1 MSGPVKDPLRALQGA
16 RSRAQGGRLEEQI
29 EASCALLTETGRADI
44 SKTPEPMKPVSQ
56 PNKSGQFRAVYTK
69 KAEPDFK
76 GVMLGGRAVMFE
88 AKSTGTGRLNKDR
101 VLPEQVKKLD
111 SYTAL
116 GAHCFIVA
124 TFDGLRVYR
133 IPWTVWRSMKQRY
146 GRNYVTEADIKEYAV
161 RFGPGFTPDL
171 LRGIPTMYDI
181 NPLSN
186 VSDVLTA
193 FCGMPYGT
201 QPETEEWRA
210 AVYRFNRF
218 MNWTTPER
226 FVLVDEIRRERQNM
240 ENPIFTFMGVPITEE
255 PGPHSTNCRTETKRR
270 STMTEQEI
278 VMMAAEVAAKA
289 AVAAVRAILG
299 KEIQESVEAAVTD
312 AARLGAEASI
322 KAVEQERKKF
332 RDGRSDRRFRNTKL
346 LLRNYTVLNANC
358 SHAVYDAASAATG
371 EESVEEIVEALDE
384 LLEENLKVESI
395 MKSAARTQLIM
406 RHVNRMLGIYKVVC
420 ENSVDEGE
428 QRHYRVIEALYLRDR
443 PLSPTAVA
451 EREKIDK
458 RTVYKDVDAACAT
471 LSALIF
477 GIDGIKKA

>member
-1 MSGPVKDPLRALQGA
+1 MPEKSEFDKALGELYDLTEWEDAEAAIRELHARGPEIEKLYLDSKILPGELRALVMV
-16 RSRAQGGRLEEQI
+16 SNCLEREFI
-29 EASCALLTETGRADI
+29 H
-44 SKTPEPMKPVSQ
+44 
-56 PNKSGQFRAVYTK
+56 TK

-210 AVYRFNRF
+210 AVYRFSRF

-226 FVLVDEIRRERQNM
+226 FMLVNEIRREQPNM
-240 ENPIFTFMGVPITEE
+240 EKPIFSFMGVPITEDGASKLKE
-255 PGPHSTNCRTETKRR
+255 AMKKCGVSALE
-270 STMTEQEI
+270 
-278 VMMAAEVAAKA
+278 VAEVCERFAKIA
-289 AVAAVRAILG
+289 RA
-299 KEIQESVEAAVTD
+299 T
-312 AARLGAEASI
+312 
-322 KAVEQERKKF
+322 
-332 RDGRSDRRFRNTKL
+332 
-346 LLRNYTVLNANC
+346 
-358 SHAVYDAASAATG
+358 
-371 EESVEEIVEALDE
+371 LDE
-384 LLEENLKVESI
+384 LPDGNKEEE
-395 MKSAARTQLIM
+395 
-406 RHVNRMLGIYKVVC
+406 H
-420 ENSVDEGE
+420 D
-428 QRHYRVIEALYLRDR
+428 D
-443 PLSPTAVA
+443 
-451 EREKIDK
+451 
-458 RTVYKDVDAACAT
+458 
-471 LSALIF
+471 
-477 GIDGIKKA
+477 

>member
-1 MSGPVKDPLRALQGA
+1 MKKRNCRMTGEEKNVHERAVKLRKMTDDKLVEHIDHIREEAYNTGYSEAEAQRASNPAPGKTLPQLLEQLDAGECKGIKSATAYNRRVRPRAGLPRMSGPVKDPLRALQGA

-218 MNWTTPER
+218 MDWTTPER
-226 FVLVDEIRRERQNM
+226 FMLVNEIRREQPNM
-240 ENPIFTFMGVPITEE
+240 ENPIFSFMGVPITEDSAGKLKE
-255 PGPHSTNCRTETKRR
+255 AMKKSGVS
-270 STMTEQEI
+270 
-278 VMMAAEVAAKA
+278 ALEVAGVCERFAKIA
-289 AVAAVRAILG
+289 RA
-299 KEIQESVEAAVTD
+299 T
-312 AARLGAEASI
+312 
-322 KAVEQERKKF
+322 
-332 RDGRSDRRFRNTKL
+332 
-346 LLRNYTVLNANC
+346 
-358 SHAVYDAASAATG
+358 
-371 EESVEEIVEALDE
+371 LDE
-384 LLEENLKVESI
+384 LPDGNKEEE
-395 MKSAARTQLIM
+395 
-406 RHVNRMLGIYKVVC
+406 H
-420 ENSVDEGE
+420 D
-428 QRHYRVIEALYLRDR
+428 D
-443 PLSPTAVA
+443 
-451 EREKIDK
+451 
-458 RTVYKDVDAACAT
+458 
-471 LSALIF
+471 
-477 GIDGIKKA
+477 